1 MMDYG
6 MTLALIVLTLVAYR
20 ISRYLFLKYPNPLFN
35 VVLLGTTIV
44 ICTLVALDIPYAPY
58 APASEIM
65 TFLLG
70 PATVAL
76 AIPLYKNRQLLK
88 DFGFLICLSVA
99 AGSFVSMAS
108 AMLIIKLGGL
118 PAGVMI
124 AAGTKSVTAP
134 VAVEIVRLAGGDPSL
149 AVAFVV
155 ATGTLGG
162 ALGRDVLTWFRVKD
176 PMARGLALGTVA
188 HAQGAAMGLMESE
201 TTGAMGSSAM
211 ALAAVFA
218 SLFAPLLIWL
228 LI

>member
-1 MMDYG
+1 MDYG
-6 MTLALIVLTLVAYR
+6 MTLALIVLTLIAYR
-20 ISRYLFLKYPNPLFN
+20 IARYLFLKYPNPLFN
-35 VVLLGTTIV
+35 MVLLGTTIV
-44 ICTLVALDIPYAPY
+44 IGVMVICDISYAPY
-58 APASEIM
+58 EPASKIM

-99 AGSFVSMAS
+99 AGSFLSMAS

-118 PAGVMI
+118 DAGVMI

-155 ATGTLGG
+155 ATGTLG
-162 ALGRDVLTWFRVKD
+162 AAFGRDILTLARIKD
-176 PMARGLALGTVA
+176 EMARGLSLGTVA
-188 HAQGAAMGLMESE
+188 HAQGAAMGLLESE
-201 TTGAMGSSAM
+201 KTGAMGSSAM

-228 LI
+228 LV